1 MQSPANRKASGRI
14 KARDGPTTSA
24 LIGSQA
30 TCHHRL
36 TPKWI
41 DKSTQTWDFWSF
53 PKEGA
58 LADNLK
64 KYDVHTEYYI
74 YGEQHQELD
83 GSGGESLAT
92 VDCSIRL
99 KYHWF
104 MFWVDMPNP
113 LENVVLP
120 HACHDMPDHL
130 CTKV

>member
-1 MQSPANRKASGRI
+1 MPSSTNQKTHGRI
-14 KARDGPTTSA
+14 KVRDKPHIPSTDWIAGHMPP
-24 LIGSQA
+24 
-30 TCHHRL
+30 RL

-41 DKSTQTWDFWSF
+41 DKSTQSCGFWSF

-92 VDCSIRL
+92 VDCSIR
-99 KYHWF
+99 
-104 MFWVDMPNP
+104 
-113 LENVVLP
+113 
-120 HACHDMPDHL
+120 
-130 CTKV
+130 